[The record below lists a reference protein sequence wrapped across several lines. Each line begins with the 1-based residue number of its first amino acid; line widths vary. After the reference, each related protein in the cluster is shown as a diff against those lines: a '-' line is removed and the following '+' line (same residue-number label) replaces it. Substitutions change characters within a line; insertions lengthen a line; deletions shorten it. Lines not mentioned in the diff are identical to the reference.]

1 MKKNQIFDIQK
12 LFSRDLDRLV
22 ADLEAADNEKLWISP
37 EGVQNSCGV
46 LVQHLVGNLRHFI
59 GAGLGNTGYRRNRD
73 REFENSGKTKTEL
86 IEEVKDV
93 KVMIRNVLNDL
104 DEDTLDR
111 PFPMDVPFEFTI
123 RQFLLHLYGHL
134 NYHFGQFN
142 YLRRLNR

>member
-1 MKKNQIFDIQK
+1 MNKTQISDIQK
-12 LFSRDLDRLV
+12 FFSRDLDRLAV
-22 ADLEAADNEKLWISP
+22 DLKAADNEKLWIAP

-46 LVQHLVGNLRHFI
+46 LVQHLIGNLRHFI

-73 REFENSGKTKTEL
+73 REFENTGKTKTEL
-86 IEEVKDV
+86 IDEVKNV
-93 KVMIRNVLNDL
+93 KKMINNVLNNL
-104 DEDTLDR
+104 DEDTLES
-111 PFPMDVPFEFTI
+111 PFPLDVPFEFTT